1 MSDIEAKIRSAWIGR
16 ISGCQLGKPIE
27 RMSMRDGHSAL
38 HDYLS
43 DVGPLP
49 LRDYVGYKEG
59 FDIQKECCRGFLTRS
74 EPDDDINYSFLALLM
89 LEEHGRD
96 LSTSDVARAWL
107 KRLPAAQTFTAERA
121 AYKVL
126 MERGKEWFPET
137 GNAGFDLSACSDNPY
152 NDWIGAQIRADVYG
166 WVCPGNPELAANL
179 VTEDASLSH
188 RGDGVYGA
196 VFVAVLGALLMTH
209 TPAGALRTAK
219 TYLPENSGA
228 IIAVELA
235 ESLLA
240 DPEGGA
246 RIRAHYQGM
255 SPVHTLNNLAIVVW
269 ALFSNLDDFS
279 AAIGDAVAAGLD
291 TDCNGAT
298 VGGLWGLQSSD
309 IPDHWIVP
317 WQGRVGLSLAGYD
330 ELTLDELVGRTV
342 ALAKSL

>member
-1 MSDIEAKIRSAWIGR
+1 MTDIEAKIRSAWIGR

-27 RMSMRDGHSAL
+27 RMSMRDGYAAL

-43 DVGPLP
+43 DVSPLP
-49 LRDYVGYKEG
+49 LRDYVVYKEG
-59 FDIQKECCRGFLTRS
+59 YDIQKECCHGFLNRS

-89 LEEHGRD
+89 LEEHGRE
-96 LSTSDVARAWL
+96 LSTNDVARAWL
-107 KRLPAAQTFTAERA
+107 KRLPAGQTYTAERA

-126 MERGKEWFPET
+126 LEKGREWFPET

-166 WVCPGNPELAANL
+166 WVCPGNPDLAARL

-188 RGDGVYGA
+188 RGDGVLGA
-196 VFVAVLGALLMTH
+196 VFVAVLGALLMVH
-209 TPAGALRTAK
+209 TPAEALRTAK
-219 TYLPENSGA
+219 NYLPENSGA

-240 DPEGGA
+240 DPAGGA
-246 RIRAHYQGM
+246 KIRDHYQGM

-269 ALFSNLDDFS
+269 ALFSNLHDFS
-279 AAIGDAVAAGLD
+279 AAIGDAVVAGLD

-309 IPDHWIVP
+309 IPDHWIAP

-342 ALAKSL
+342 GLAKSL

>member
-1 MSDIEAKIRSAWIGR
+1 
-16 ISGCQLGKPIE
+16 L
-27 RMSMRDGHSAL
+27 
-38 HDYLS
+38 
-43 DVGPLP
+43 
-49 LRDYVGYKEG
+49 
-59 FDIQKECCRGFLTRS
+59 
-74 EPDDDINYSFLALLM
+74 
-89 LEEHGRD
+89 
-96 LSTSDVARAWL
+96 
-107 KRLPAAQTFTAERA
+107 
-121 AYKVL
+121 
-126 MERGKEWFPET
+126 ERGKEWFPET

-166 WVCPGNPELAANL
+166 WVCPGNPELAASL

-196 VFVAVLGALLMTH
+196 VFVAVLGALLMAH
-209 TPAGALRTAK
+209 TPAEALRTAK